1 MDRFLKRPAPGPAVS
16 PSRNKMPK
24 ISDKQGSK
32 SAAFRAKEFGT
43 NFYES
48 GGRLFYRPCN
58 TVVGSGPDPGTYH
71 GIRARLI
78 SSVSECLIMM

>member
-1 MDRFLKRPAPGPAVS
+1 MIIDRFLKRPAPGPAVS
-16 PSRNKMPK
+16 PSKNKMPK

-32 SAAFRAKEFGT
+32 SAAFRAKKFGK

-48 GGRLFYRPCN
+48 GGRLFCRPCN

-78 SSVSECLIMM
+78 SSVSD